1 MKLLLIALSL
11 TLTACSS
18 LDQVVC
24 YGAGTCDRDPQ
35 YASAG
40 AGKYVSP
47 LPQTVITNQG
57 TYMIVRDQTS
67 GAISSVISTSRGK

>member
-18 LDQVVC
+18 LDRAVC
-24 YGAGTCDRDPQ
+24 YGAGTCDRNPQ

-40 AGKYVSP
+40 QGRYVSP
-47 LPQTVITNQG
+47 SPQTVITNQG
-57 TYMIVRDQTS
+57 TYMIVRDQSS
-67 GAISSVISTSRGK
+67 GAISSIISTSRGK